1 LARQLLAAYAQVITA
16 SHIHLS
22 EALAADTVTVTIHA
36 QLRPLISAGQKSN
49 REIYQKEAL
58 NSVAFLIK
66 L

>member
-1 LARQLLAAYAQVITA
+1 LAAAIVM
-16 SHIHLS
+16 
-22 EALAADTVTVTIHA
+22 DTIRV
-36 QLRPLISAGQKSN
+36 QLQQLTSAGQKSN